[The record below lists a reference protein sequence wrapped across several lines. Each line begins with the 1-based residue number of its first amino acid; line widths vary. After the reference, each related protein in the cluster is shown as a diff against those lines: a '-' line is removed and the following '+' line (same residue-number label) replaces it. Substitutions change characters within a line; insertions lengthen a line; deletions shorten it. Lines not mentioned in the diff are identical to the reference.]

1 MKDAV
6 GVGIIAAFMVAGLV
20 FFVPLIG
27 AVFGAFSGWIVGLFF
42 DETMATFIQ
51 WLEVEASPWQIGA
64 VLGFVGGFF
73 KSTLHQNNK

>member
-1 MKDAV
+1 MKELI
-6 GVGIIAAFMVAGLV
+6 GVGILAVIGAASLI
-20 FFVPLIG
+20 FFVPLLG
-27 AVFGAFSGWIVGLFF
+27 AIFGAFSGWVVGLFF

-73 KSTLHQNNK
+73 KSVLQQSRN